1 MTLTASDAPW
11 RGDDPAPCLLVV
23 DDETQLLNLIAY
35 AARAAGYT
43 VRTATTGEEALG
55 QLSDHAVD
63 LVVLDVV
70 LPDADGHDVC
80 RQIRQRSRVPVLFL
94 TVRADQSDVIA
105 GLQAGGDDYLA
116 KPFSVE
122 ELLLRIGAILR
133 RVGEAPK
140 ALEVSGLHLQL
151 DTYEAH
157 TDGVPIDLTPL
168 EFKFLRYL
176 AINQNR
182 VVGVPEL
189 VRAVWDLAPV
199 GAHDAI
205 VKNIVYRIRQKL
217 DAPGGM
223 SEFELRNVRGVGYQ
237 LRTTRD
243 SAASGS

>member
-1 MTLTASDAPW
+1 MTLTASDTPR
-11 RGDDPAPCLLVV
+11 RGDGAAPCLLVV
-23 DDETQLLNLIAY
+23 DDEAQLLNLIAY
-35 AARAAGYT
+35 AARAEGYT
-43 VRTATTGEEALG
+43 VRTAMSGDEALN
-55 QLSDHAVD
+55 QLAEHAVD

-70 LPDADGHDVC
+70 LPDADGRDVC

-122 ELLLRIGAILR
+122 ELLLRVNAILR
-133 RVGEAPK
+133 RVGDAPK
-140 ALEVSGLHLQL
+140 ALEVGGLRMRL
-151 DTYEAH
+151 DTYEALAG
-157 TDGVPIDLTPL
+157 GVPIDVTSL

-176 AINQNR
+176 ALNQDR

-217 DAPGGM
+217 DAAGA
-223 SEFELRNVRGVGYQ
+223 SEITLRNVRGVGYQ
-237 LRTTRD
+237 LRTTPD
-243 SAASGS
+243 SAASGP